1 LTENNNVLNRRNTGG
16 VTANK
21 NVQGPSG
28 RSHTEV
34 VTDILV
40 IGGGYAGIFAAIKAR
55 EAGKQVTIVEKGT
68 IFKSGLSPFAGGFR
82 YFSKSEND
90 AKELWEGS
98 SQVGN
103 YVSNKDYYD
112 MWVENSEAIYEEL
125 KSWNFF
131 IPQDK
136 EYRNIARR
144 KVLQSGANAIER
156 TMITHLI
163 KEGDR
168 IAGASGFSID
178 TEELIVIKATAVILC
193 SGAGSFKSPGF
204 YSNSLTSDGDSMAY
218 RIGAEIT
225 GKEYVD
231 VHPTHWDDPAASHEN
246 WRTHVNG
253 SPDPGIA
260 DLDGNLNLGLTLLAH
275 TEGAPVTVKM
285 GGPPPGGDKKVQAE
299 GGRGEGARGPQGIRD
314 VNLPIVGGSSAGLSV
329 HKAEGLF
336 PADDK
341 CASNIPGLF
350 AAGDALGSMLCGGIY
365 SLGGSA
371 TSGSAVQGAQAG
383 KSAAAY
389 VSNIK
394 QPCIEEEKLE
404 RIKTE
409 IVAPRVIEK
418 GYSPAWVTQVL
429 QGLMIPYYV
438 LYVKKEDRLKAVL
451 TQIEFLRDH
460 FADKLIAKDAHG
472 LRLAHETRNMLLNAE
487 MKLRASLFRTESRGT
502 HYREDYPARDD
513 ENWLAWIKIKNE
525 NDEMVLSKVEVP
537 KEWKP
542 SANMSYEERYPLS
555 FPGEARFREEAKGLT

>member
-168 IAGASGFSID
+168 IAGAAGFSID
-178 TEELIVIKATAVILC
+178 TEELIVIKAKAVILC

-404 RIKTE
+404 RVKTE
-409 IVAPRVIEK
+409 IVAPRVREK

-537 KEWKP
+537 KEWRP

-555 FPGEARFREEAKGLT
+555 FPGEARFREEAKGLA

>member
-1 LTENNNVLNRRNTGG
+1 MKPEAKKQKRPDRDN
-16 VTANK
+16 A
-21 NVQGPSG
+21 
-28 RSHTEV
+28 EV

-55 EAGKQVTIVEKGT
+55 EAGKTVTIVEKGS

-82 YFSKSEND
+82 YFSKAKND

-98 SQVGN
+98 SQIGN
-103 YVSNKDYYD
+103 YLSNKDYYD

-131 IPQDK
+131 IPQGK
-136 EYRNIARR
+136 EYRNIARK
-144 KVLQSGANAIER
+144 KVLESGANAIER

-168 IAGASGFSID
+168 IAGAAGFSID
-178 TEELIVIKATAVILC
+178 TEELVVINAKAVILC
-193 SGAGSFKSPGF
+193 SGAGAFKSPGF

-225 GKEYVD
+225 GKEFVD
-231 VHPTHWDDPAASHEN
+231 VHPTHWEDPAASHEN
-246 WRTHVNG
+246 WKTHVNG
-253 SPDPGIA
+253 SPEPGIA
-260 DLDGNLNLGLTLLAH
+260 DLDGNLNLGLTIKAH

-285 GGPPPGGDKKVQAE
+285 GGPPRGDKKKAQAE
-299 GGRGEGARGPQGIRD
+299 GGRGEGPRGPQGIRD
-314 VNLPIVGGSSAGLSV
+314 INLPIVGGSSAGLSV

-336 PADDK
+336 PADGK

-350 AAGDALGSMLCGGIY
+350 AAGDALGSMLCGGMY

-389 VSNIK
+389 VSNIE
-394 QPCIEEEKLE
+394 QPCLTEAEME
-404 RIKTE
+404 RVKTE
-409 IVAPRVIEK
+409 IVAPRKREK
-418 GYSPAWVTQVL
+418 GYNPAWVTQVL
-429 QGLMIPYYV
+429 QGLMIPYHV
-438 LYVKKEDRLKAVL
+438 LYVKKEDRLKGIL

-460 FADKLIAKDAHG
+460 FATKLIAKDAHG
-472 LRLAHETRNMLLNAE
+472 LRLAHETCNMILNAE
-487 MKLRASLFRTESRGT
+487 MKLRASLLRTESRGN

-513 ENWLAWIKIKNE
+513 ENWLAWIKIKSDNG
-525 NDEMVLSKVEVP
+525 EMKLSKVEVP
-537 KEWKP
+537 KEWGP
-542 SANMSYEERYPLS
+542 SASMSYEERYPLS
-555 FPGEARFREEAKGLT
+555 FPGEAEFRGKVKC